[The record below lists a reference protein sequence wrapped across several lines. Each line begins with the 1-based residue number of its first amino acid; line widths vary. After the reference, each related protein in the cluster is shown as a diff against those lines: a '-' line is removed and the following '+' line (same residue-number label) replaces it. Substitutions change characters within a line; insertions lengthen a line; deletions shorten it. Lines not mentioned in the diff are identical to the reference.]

1 MLEVERKSADNQNRT
16 VHTTFFP
23 AKCLAL
29 GYLESI
35 CSQKNCRNIQGKKN
49 KTLFDRSHLANP
61 TGRKR
66 TSSGLAEGP
75 QEKERKNEQQ
85 LPGSAQEASQGRRQ
99 ALGSQ
104 LLLQQTRQP
113 TPARP
118 GCPRGHTEH
127 RPAFWTWRSGRPVVT
142 TVTQTGAA
150 RTTLLSS
157 IKSGPHKGAR
167 SCVHMGVRSASRM
180 TFSPAWEGQG

>member
-1 MLEVERKSADNQNRT
+1 MLGVERKRTDNQNRT

-23 AKCLAL
+23 VKCLAL

-35 CSQKNCRNIQGKKN
+35 CSQKNCRNVQKKK

-61 TGRKR
+61 IRRKR
-66 TSSGLAEGP
+66 TSSGPAEGL
-75 QEKERKNEQQ
+75 QEKARKNEQQ
-85 LPGSAQEASQGRRQ
+85 LPGRAQEASQDRGQ

-104 LLLQQTRQP
+104 STLQQTRP
-113 TPARP
+113 PAPSRP
-118 GCPRGHTEH
+118 GCPQGHAEH
-127 RPAFWTWRSGRPVVT
+127 TCAFWTWRSGRPVVT

-150 RTTLLSS
+150 HTTLLPS
-157 IKSGPHKGAR
+157 IKWGPHKGVR

-180 TFSPAWEGQG
+180 TISPAWEEQE